1 MTVLP
6 HRYLHRVRFRECD
19 PMGVVYH
26 AHFIDWFEY
35 ARTEALRE
43 IGLPYKEIQDSC
55 TSLPVVD
62 LSVKYHKSAYYD
74 DLLVVETMP
83 SLSSSGLKLTCDYTV
98 RRQGDDQILA
108 TGHVTLCFLQEG
120 RLRPVPAPQAI
131 QEALLSNS

>member
-1 MTVLP
+1 MTVSP

-43 IGLPYKEIQDSC
+43 IGLPYKEIQHSG

-62 LSVKYHKSAYYD
+62 LAVKYHKSAYYD
-74 DLLVVETMP
+74 DLLVVETVP
-83 SLSSSGLKLTCDYTV
+83 SLSASGLKLTCNYTV
-98 RRQGDDQILA
+98 RRQEDDQILV

-120 RLRPVPAPQAI
+120 RSRPVPAPKAI
-131 QEALLSNS
+131 QEALLPKT

>member
-1 MTVLP
+1 
-6 HRYLHRVRFRECD
+6 
-19 PMGVVYH
+19 MGVVYH

-43 IGLPYKEIQDSC
+43 IGLPYKEIQDSG

-62 LSVKYHKSAYYD
+62 LAVKYHKSAYYD